1 MYREYKDLDLQKI
14 HKEELAEME
23 KLQVFSRSVEKNK
36 DNEKYIFYEGPP
48 SANGLP
54 GIHHVMGRT
63 IKDIFCRFKSLKG
76 YRVDRKAGWDTHGLP
91 VELSVEKLLSITKED
106 IGEKISV
113 EEYNDEC
120 RKNVLKYKK
129 DWELLTKEMGYWVDM
144 ENPYITYEN
153 KYIESVWWL
162 LKEFYKKG
170 LLYKGFTIQPYSPK
184 AGTGLSTHELNQ
196 PGCYKMVKDT
206 SITAQ
211 FKIVK
216 NELSNFLF
224 EKNEDIFLL
233 AWTTTPWT
241 LPSNTAL
248 AVGKK
253 IDYLKIKTFNK
264 YTEKQIS
271 IIIAEDLYKSYFS
284 YEETNEEHSFIFNDK
299 KPPYK
304 ILRKFKGI
312 DLVGIKYNQLMNY
325 DVPKSGNAFLVIA
338 ADFVTTEDG
347 TGIVHIAP
355 SFGSDD
361 NHVAKLNG
369 IGSLTLVDKYG
380 KFKEIVT
387 DFAGKYVKDSYYEEG
402 ESKNKLDVDTQISIK
417 LKKENKAFL
426 VQKYEH
432 SYPHCW
438 RTDKPILYYPLDS
451 WFIKTTAFKKKMSDL
466 NKTINWKPKS
476 TGEGRFGNWLEN
488 LVDWNLSR
496 SRYWGVPVPIWR
508 SKDGKHEKC
517 IGSIEELKEEIDL
530 SIMFKVMENNPL
542 KEFIVGDFSDKNYDV
557 FDLHKPYVDN
567 IVLCTD
573 DGKTRLFR
581 ELDLIDVWFDSGAMP
596 YAQLHYPFENYNY
609 FKENFPADFIAE
621 GVDQTRGWFFTLHAI
636 ATIIF
641 DSVAFKNV
649 ISNGLV
655 LDKEGNKMSKRLGN
669 AINPFE
675 TIKQYGADATRW
687 YMISNAQPWEN
698 LKFNTDGIE
707 EVKRKFFGT
716 LFNTYSFFS
725 LYANIDKFKFTGSNF
740 DIKTLDKLDKWIL
753 SELNT
758 LILECSK
765 NFDAFEPTKVCRD
778 IQFFVVNKLSNWYVR
793 LSRRKFW
800 KGEYNESKISA
811 YQTLYECLEKIAIIS
826 SPIIPFYSNRLFN
839 DLNKISKRHKIES
852 VHLTSF
858 PHASLEVIN
867 KKLENQMSIAQEIT
881 SMILS
886 LRKQEKIRVRQPL
899 PRALV
904 PVNDKLTYENIMEI
918 KTLVEEETNIKE
930 LKVIDENSGFFA
942 KRIKPNF
949 KTLGPKYGK
958 EISKVV
964 SIINQLDNK
973 NIELL
978 EKNKSLRTKENITL
992 LAEDIIIT
1000 SENNSGLP
1008 VISNTKFTVA
1018 LDTKINDTL
1027 KNEGVSRELVN
1038 RIQILRKERS
1048 LEVTDKINIE
1058 IQDEENIQ
1066 NILKNNLNYICNETL
1081 CENIS
1086 FCKKVENYSILDLIE
1101 NISVKLK
1108 IESTNVKKK

>member
-1 MYREYKDLDLQKI
+1 MYQEYKSLDLQKI

-36 DNEKYIFYEGPP
+36 DKEKYIFYEGPP

-206 SITAQ
+206 SVTAQ
-211 FKIVK
+211 FQIVK

-271 IIIAEDLYKSYFS
+271 IIIAEELYKSYFT

-325 DVPKSGNAFLVIA
+325 DVPKNGNAFLVIA

-476 TGEGRFGNWLEN
+476 TGEGRFGNWLDN

-496 SRYWGVPVPIWR
+496 SRYWGVPIPIWR

-517 IGSIEELKEEIDL
+517 IGSIEELKHEIDL
-530 SIMFKVMENNPL
+530 SIGFDIMKTNPL
-542 KEFIVGDFSDKNYDV
+542 NEFIVGDFSDKNYNI
-557 FDLHKPYVDN
+557 FDLHKPYVDD
-567 IVLCTD
+567 IVLCTYD
-573 DGKTRLFR
+573 VFRL
-581 ELDLIDVWFDSGAMP
+581 
-596 YAQLHYPFENYNY
+596 
-609 FKENFPADFIAE
+609 
-621 GVDQTRGWFFTLHAI
+621 
-636 ATIIF
+636 
-641 DSVAFKNV
+641 
-649 ISNGLV
+649 
-655 LDKEGNKMSKRLGN
+655 
-669 AINPFE
+669 
-675 TIKQYGADATRW
+675 
-687 YMISNAQPWEN
+687 
-698 LKFNTDGIE
+698 
-707 EVKRKFFGT
+707 
-716 LFNTYSFFS
+716 
-725 LYANIDKFKFTGSNF
+725 
-740 DIKTLDKLDKWIL
+740 
-753 SELNT
+753 
-758 LILECSK
+758 
-765 NFDAFEPTKVCRD
+765 
-778 IQFFVVNKLSNWYVR
+778 
-793 LSRRKFW
+793 
-800 KGEYNESKISA
+800 
-811 YQTLYECLEKIAIIS
+811 
-826 SPIIPFYSNRLFN
+826 
-839 DLNKISKRHKIES
+839 
-852 VHLTSF
+852 
-858 PHASLEVIN
+858 
-867 KKLENQMSIAQEIT
+867 
-881 SMILS
+881 
-886 LRKQEKIRVRQPL
+886 
-899 PRALV
+899 
-904 PVNDKLTYENIMEI
+904 
-918 KTLVEEETNIKE
+918 
-930 LKVIDENSGFFA
+930 
-942 KRIKPNF
+942 
-949 KTLGPKYGK
+949 
-958 EISKVV
+958 
-964 SIINQLDNK
+964 
-973 NIELL
+973 
-978 EKNKSLRTKENITL
+978 
-992 LAEDIIIT
+992 
-1000 SENNSGLP
+1000 
-1008 VISNTKFTVA
+1008 
-1018 LDTKINDTL
+1018 
-1027 KNEGVSRELVN
+1027 
-1038 RIQILRKERS
+1038 
-1048 LEVTDKINIE
+1048 
-1058 IQDEENIQ
+1058 
-1066 NILKNNLNYICNETL
+1066 
-1081 CENIS
+1081 
-1086 FCKKVENYSILDLIE
+1086 
-1101 NISVKLK
+1101 
-1108 IESTNVKKK
+1108 